1 MAVADAPQLRS
12 RVGGELKSF
21 RNAVRRLLPALL
33 ELERVETVDRF
44 GNFVIEPDE
53 ELDPTLE
60 QDLVSMLRMARK
72 DHPGQEIEVVVIARQ
87 SRDKGEEA

>member
-12 RVGGELKSF
+12 KVAGEVKST
-21 RNAVRRLLPALL
+21 RNALRRLLPALN
-33 ELERVETVDRF
+33 ELLRVETVDRF
-44 GNFVIEPDE
+44 GKFVIEPDE
-53 ELDPTLE
+53 ELDQTLE

-87 SRDKGEEA
+87 GRDKGEGT